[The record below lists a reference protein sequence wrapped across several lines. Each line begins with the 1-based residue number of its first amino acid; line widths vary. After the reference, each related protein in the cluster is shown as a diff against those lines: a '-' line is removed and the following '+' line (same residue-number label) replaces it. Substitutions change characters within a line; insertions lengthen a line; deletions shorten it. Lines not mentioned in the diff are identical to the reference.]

1 VRHRYHV
8 RAERDGRFW
17 HFRVA
22 EAPGII
28 GQALRLDQLDEV
40 ARDMIGLWFE
50 VPEASFDID
59 VVVDRGPEVD
69 RLVRE
74 IARSRAEAAAARRM
88 AAETVRGAVRDLRA
102 KGLTI
107 RDVGQLLGVSHQRVA
122 QLAKPQEDR

>member
-1 VRHRYHV
+1 MRQRYHV

-28 GQALRLDQLDEV
+28 GQALRLDQLDEG

-50 VPEASFDID
+50 VPDASFDID

-74 IARSRAEAAAARRM
+74 ITRSRAEADASRRRT
-88 AAETVRGAVRDLRA
+88 AETIREAVRDLRA

-122 QLAKPQEDR
+122 QLAKPEDDR